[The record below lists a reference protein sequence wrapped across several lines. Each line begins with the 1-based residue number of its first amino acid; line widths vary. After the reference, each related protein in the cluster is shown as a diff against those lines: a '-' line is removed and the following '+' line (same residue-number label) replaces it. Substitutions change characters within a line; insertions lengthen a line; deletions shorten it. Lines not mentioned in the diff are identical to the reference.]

1 MPASKRPLIVS
12 SPFYRKRHACLYL
25 TKRRAKHENLRVSS
39 VVFSCRLRCIQ
50 CVCPFCPHQH
60 VETQARSDNDDGHGP
75 GTYILHDKN
84 FDNRARILQ
93 KLRIFRL
100 MCLEVQSAAGYL
112 LNGGAGDGQ
121 LVTLR
126 DEVHTCTYALYSM
139 HTPGCVHLIS

>member
-1 MPASKRPLIVS
+1 MCVLSAPTSMW
-12 SPFYRKRHACLYL
+12 
-25 TKRRAKHENLRVSS
+25 RR
-39 VVFSCRLRCIQ
+39 RLAQTMTTDMDQVRIYCMI
-50 CVCPFCPHQH
+50 
-60 VETQARSDNDDGHGP
+60 
-75 GTYILHDKN
+75 KN